1 MWAVCLSLGFLVK
14 FHNHILLHQMTQ
26 ENFDDFFL
34 EISSL
39 EDWVQIGTVILFDL
53 RTNSDQYNHVLYR
66 VQKYNYHFYCV

>member
-1 MWAVCLSLGFLVK
+1 MAVCLSLGFLVK
-14 FHNHILLHQMTQ
+14 FYNHISLHQMTH
-26 ENFDDFFL
+26 EILTKEIL

-39 EDWVQIGTVILFDL
+39 EDWVQIDTVILFDL